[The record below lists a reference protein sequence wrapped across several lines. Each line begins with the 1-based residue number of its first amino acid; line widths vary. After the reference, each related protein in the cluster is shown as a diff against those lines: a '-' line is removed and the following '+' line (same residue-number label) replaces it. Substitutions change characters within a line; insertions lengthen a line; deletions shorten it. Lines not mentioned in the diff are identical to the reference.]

1 MEAYVHGRM
10 AGSTRSFTLPDD
22 RAALDE
28 WVARCR
34 ESAADRAEFDTRHRI
49 VDSYLASAP
58 EANAAGTFPSI
69 TWTEGTPSITV
80 SYQLLPAT

>member
-1 MEAYVHGRM
+1 M